1 MWASIAITAH
11 VHLRDAV
18 AGNFQVPMGEG
29 ILDFEWIISALK
41 RNNYT
46 GTVAIE
52 YIDHRGWDIVPDILA
67 LKQMLEGY

>member
-1 MWASIAITAH
+1 MGEYDLLESESLLSYTVH

-18 AGNFQVPMGEG
+18 AGDFQVPMGEG

-46 GTVAIE
+46 G
-52 YIDHRGWDIVPDILA
+52 
-67 LKQMLEGY
+67 GYCY